1 MEKEE
6 GEREEGARGRRRF
19 CVNSGRRCSEEL
31 ILHKSRG
38 GKNSVPGTLLLQIH
52 VNEHFTMARTVPNG
66 IVQAMQSLRLHV
78 PPSYR
83 STIPTL
89 RRQARAYAT
98 EAEVQPSS
106 TEIQPSEVHAAPE
119 INFNQFEAKP
129 ARIVPASPSYF
140 SGSPR
145 FIDNVLKLEAL
156 QAKYASLPTVSAGE
170 APRMAW
176 FKLAQF
182 RDFVGEPVPMKKY
195 KSLLKIL
202 QRLNRI
208 QPEMVPDEVRQV
220 LNKFLRPGNPYAAQ
234 TVPRTVDENG
244 RARAKGKRKESTAVV
259 QLVEGEGEIMVNGKS
274 LVEVFQ
280 RVHDR
285 ESALWALRCT
295 QRMDKYNAWITV
307 KGGGV
312 TGQAEAITL
321 AIARA
326 LLLHEP
332 GLKPVLR
339 KGKSCSVFCRDHL
352 LTFSQLVS
360 LPSMLVVSRER
371 RRVMSRPAK
380 CPPGSSVRMVHR
392 AALSFLL
399 PIMYYFT
406 SYDGSSQP
414 CSISCTRSIW
424 VHPMALWLFQFTG
437 GRLFFLSPDKGD
449 IPGTRAKIA
458 SCPKHLVP
466 LAAAYT

>member
-1 MEKEE
+1 M
-6 GEREEGARGRRRF
+6 A
-19 CVNSGRRCSEEL
+19 
-31 ILHKSRG
+31 
-38 GKNSVPGTLLLQIH
+38 GKTASPGISLLQIH
-52 VNEHFTMARTVPNG
+52 VNEHLTMARTTPNG
-66 IVQAMQSLRLHV
+66 IVQAMQSLRLHA
-78 PPSYR
+78 PSPYR
-83 STIPTL
+83 STISSV

-106 TEIQPSEVHAAPE
+106 TETQPSEVHAAPE
-119 INFNQFEAKP
+119 INFNRFETKP
-129 ARIVPASPSYF
+129 ARIIPASPSYF

-156 QAKYASLPTVSAGE
+156 QAKYASLPTVTAGE

-182 RDFVGEPVPMKKY
+182 RDYVGEPVPMKKY

-220 LNKFLRPGNPYAAQ
+220 LSKFLRPGNPYATQ
-234 TVPRTVDENG
+234 TVPKTVDENG

-326 LLLHEP
+326 LLIHEP
-332 GLKPVLR
+332 ALKPVLR
-339 KGKSCSVFCRDHL
+339 KGKSSPVCFRVYL
-352 LTFSQLVS
+352 LTTSQLVS
-360 LPSMLVVSRER
+360 LPSMPVVSRGR
-371 RRVMSRPAK
+371 SRVMSRPAR
-380 CPPGSSVRMVHR
+380 CPPGSSVKMVHR
-392 AALSFLL
+392 AALFSSTYHVLFYQPRRL
-399 PIMYYFT
+399 T
-406 SYDGSSQP
+406 S
-414 CSISCTRSIW
+414 
-424 VHPMALWLFQFTG
+424 ALFYILYSMHMG
-437 GRLFFLSPDKGD
+437 LINDNGV
-449 IPGTRAKIA
+449 IN
-458 SCPKHLVP
+458 
-466 LAAAYT
+466 

>member
-1 MEKEE
+1 
-6 GEREEGARGRRRF
+6 
-19 CVNSGRRCSEEL
+19 
-31 ILHKSRG
+31 
-38 GKNSVPGTLLLQIH
+38 
-52 VNEHFTMARTVPNG
+52 
-66 IVQAMQSLRLHV
+66 MQSLRLYS
-78 PPSYR
+78 PSSYR
-83 STIPTL
+83 LAAPTL
-89 RRQARAYAT
+89 RRQARGYAT
-98 EAEVQPSS
+98 ETGNTTGDVQSSSDVPPTELPSTEPPATEFSS
-106 TEIQPSEVHAAPE
+106 TQPPSAAPPSAEAPPSEIPPAVKAAPE
-119 INFNQFEAKP
+119 INFDRFNAQP

-145 FIDNVLKLEAL
+145 FIDNVLKLESL
-156 QAKYASLPTVSAGE
+156 QAKYASLPTVGAGE

-182 RDFVGEPVPMKKY
+182 RDYVGEPVPMKKY

-208 QPEMVPDEVRQV
+208 QPEMVPGEVRSE
-220 LNKFLRPGNPYAAQ
+220 LSNFLRPGNPYAAQ
-234 TVPRTVDENG
+234 NVPRTVDENG

-274 LVEVFQ
+274 LVEMFQ

-285 ESALWALRCT
+285 ESALWALRST

-339 KGKSCSVFCRDHL
+339 KGEFSPVLLFRLL
-352 LTFSQLVS
+352 LTSSSSWCHHCRCSPRGEEEAGSCQGPQDAHLGQAVKTEFCVERCVS
-360 LPSMLVVSRER
+360 FFINHVLFYHPW
-371 RRVMSRPAK
+371 RVAMPVLYPVLNAY
-380 CPPGSSVRMVHR
+380 G
-392 AALSFLL
+392 AF
-399 PIMYYFT
+399 IQ
-406 SYDGSSQP
+406 SY
-414 CSISCTRSIW
+414 C
-424 VHPMALWLFQFTG
+424 
-437 GRLFFLSPDKGD
+437 
-449 IPGTRAKIA
+449 A
-458 SCPKHLVP
+458 S
-466 LAAAYT
+466 YTTYVTVIGYHCL